1 MSLRD
6 DFPILNTRINGAP
19 LVYLD
24 NAATLQMPLPVLNAV
39 ETLYRTHNGNV
50 HRSVHALG
58 RATEDKMESAREAV
72 RRFLGAAETEEI
84 YFTAGTT
91 DGVNAL
97 AALYADQLLRPGD
110 EIVVTEMEHHSN
122 FLPWVRACERTG
134 AVLRVAPMTD
144 AGELDMDAYRA
155 LLGDKTRLVAATWV
169 SNALGTV
176 NDAGAICRAAHD
188 AGAAVL
194 LDAAQAVLHVPVDVQ
209 RVGCDYLVFS
219 GHKLGGLTG
228 TGVLYARRTRIE
240 RFVPERR
247 GGGAVTAVHGAAA
260 DFSPLPYRFE
270 PGTPNYAGIIALGAA
285 IGYIESQG
293 REHLAALAAE
303 RLSEAETIL
312 TAAGVNILG
321 APARRA
327 GAVSFTVG
335 GVHPYD
341 LAQLLDRQGVAVRSG
356 HHCAQNTLSHFG
368 VESAVRVSPAFYN
381 TAEDSDRFAGALGR
395 SLKLLRP

>member
-6 DFPILNTRINGAP
+6 DFPILNTQINGAP

-24 NAATLQMPLPVLNAV
+24 NAATLQMPLPVLDAV
-39 ETLYRTHNGNV
+39 TALYRCHNGNV
-50 HRSVHALG
+50 HRSAHALG
-58 RATEDKMESAREAV
+58 RATEEKMETAREAV
-72 RRFLGAAETEEI
+72 RRFLGAAEPEEI
-84 YFTAGTT
+84 LFTAGTT

-97 AALYADQLLRPGD
+97 AALYADQILRPGD

-134 AVLRVAPMTD
+134 AVLHMAPMTD
-144 AGELDMDAYRA
+144 AGELDMAAYRA
-155 LLGDKTRLVAATWV
+155 LLGEKTRLVAAAWV

-176 NDAGAICRAAHD
+176 NDAEAICRAAHE

-219 GHKLGGLTG
+219 GHKLGSLTG
-228 TGVLYARRTRIE
+228 TGVLYARRE
-240 RFVPERR
+240 ALARFVPERR
-247 GGGAVTAVHGAAA
+247 GGGAVTAVHGTAA
-260 DFSPLPYRFE
+260 DFSPLPHRFE
-270 PGTPNYAGIIALGAA
+270 PGTPNYAGIISLGAA

-293 REHLAALAAE
+293 RERLAALAAE
-303 RLSEAETIL
+303 RLAEAEDIL
-312 TAAGVNILG
+312 AAAGVRILG
-321 APARRA
+321 APAHRA
-327 GAVSFTVG
+327 GAVSFTAE

-368 VESAVRVSPAFYN
+368 AEGAVRVSPAFYN
-381 TAEDSDRFAGALGR
+381 TAEDMDRFAAALER
-395 SLKLLRP
+395 SLRMLRP